1 MGKDVYVI
9 RIGDRCIKQALNQ
22 FQLCGYE
29 LIVKATQIMK
39 LTDEIVDA
47 LLVHG
52 IALHQDCVDGSP
64 DVPLIT
70 NYRNKAAIPL

>member
-9 RIGDRCIKQALNQ
+9 GIGDGRIKQALNQ
-22 FQLCGYE
+22 LQLCGYE
-29 LIVKATQIMK
+29 LIIKAAQIMK

-47 LLVHG
+47 LLVHD
-52 IALHQDCVDGSP
+52 IALHQDRIYGSP
-64 DVPLIT
+64 DILLIT